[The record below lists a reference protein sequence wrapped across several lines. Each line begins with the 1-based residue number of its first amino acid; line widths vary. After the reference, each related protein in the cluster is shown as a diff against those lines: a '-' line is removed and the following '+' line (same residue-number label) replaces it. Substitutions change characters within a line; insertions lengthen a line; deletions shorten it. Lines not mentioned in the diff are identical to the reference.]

1 MALEIERKYLVNLKK
16 WQALSKPEAHYY
28 RQGYILTDPKKTIRV
43 RITETKCFIT
53 IKGKTTGATRLEY
66 EYEIP
71 RKDAE
76 ELLNSFCIAELEKN
90 RYKIIYKNKL
100 WEVDEFL
107 GGNKGLIIAEIELK
121 KEDEFF
127 EIPEWVANEVT
138 GDERY
143 YNANLVQNP
152 YQNWKSEP
160 PVISISKVPKHI
172 LNDIADSME
181 AGMSCFIH
189 KTTFEVVSVPDG
201 GRFTE
206 MDWEDEE
213 GEWKEDIDKVFGNP
227 DYIEIEKMESSDSF
241 KIMEDFALSLPECA
255 TKIRLVT
262 ALEGHKPFSNFNH
275 QIHNAGKEK
284 EQWFQFRREKEIEWV
299 KDQLEGRL

>member
-1 MALEIERKYLVNLKK
+1 MPLEIERKYMVYHKK
-16 WQALSKPEAHYY
+16 WQALIKPEGHHY
-28 RQGYILTDPKKTIRV
+28 RQGYILTGPKKTIRI
-43 RITETKCFIT
+43 RMTEAECFIT
-53 IKGKTTGATRLEY
+53 IKGESIGATRLEY

-76 ELLNSFCIAELEKN
+76 ELLNNFCAAELEKN

-107 GGNKGLIIAEIELK
+107 GENEGLIIAEIELK
-121 KEDEFF
+121 EEDEIF
-127 EIPEWVANEVT
+127 EIPEWVANEIT

-152 YQNWKSEP
+152 YQNWRPEP
-160 PVISISKVPKHI
+160 SLISTSKVPKSI
-172 LNDIADSME
+172 LNDIAGSIE
-181 AGMSCFIH
+181 ADMKCFIH
-189 KTTFEVVSVPDG
+189 KTTFELVSIPDED
-201 GRFTE
+201 RFPE

-213 GEWKEDIDKVFGNP
+213 GEWKEGIDKVFGNP
-227 DYIEIEKMESSDSF
+227 DYIEIEKMDSSNSF
-241 KIMEDFALSLPECA
+241 KIMEDFALSLSESA

-262 ALEGHKPFSNFNH
+262 ALEGHKPFGNFNH

-284 EQWFQFRREKEIEWV
+284 EQWFQFRREREIKWV
-299 KDQLEGRL
+299 KDHLEGRL

>member
-1 MALEIERKYLVNLKK
+1 MALEIERKYLVDDKK
-16 WQALSKPEAHYY
+16 WLALSKQEGNHY
-28 RQGYILTDPKKTIRV
+28 RQGYIVTEPKKTIRV

-53 IKGKTTGATRLEY
+53 IKGESTGATRSEY

-76 ELLNSFCIAELEKN
+76 ELLDNFCVAELEKT

-107 GGNKGLIIAEIELK
+107 GENEGLIIAEIELNE
-121 KEDEFF
+121 EDEIF

-152 YQNWKSEP
+152 YHNWKSESS
-160 PVISISKVPKHI
+160 VNFISKIPKHI
-172 LNDIADSME
+172 LNDIADQME
-181 AGMSCFIH
+181 AGMKCFIH
-189 KTTFEVVSVPDG
+189 KTTYEVVSVPDEN
-201 GRFTE
+201 RFPE

-213 GEWKEDIDKVFGNP
+213 GPWKEDIDKIFGNP
-227 DYIEIEKMESSDSF
+227 EYIEIEKMESSDSF
-241 KIMEDFALSLPECA
+241 SIMEDFALSLPEGA
-255 TKIRLVT
+255 TKIRLIT
-262 ALEGHKPFSNFNH
+262 AIEGHKPFGNFNH

-284 EQWFQFRREKEIEWV
+284 EQWFQFRRERDIEWV